1 MQLYFNIR
9 IRVYSQILFVTFK
22 RQLLFLFN
30 NVLLYLLYNYTTV
43 IIILRQQDVKFSFSH
58 RALIFQ

>member
-43 IIILRQQDVKFSFSH
+43 IIILRQ
-58 RALIFQ
+58 